1 MTRAFAK
8 WALGMFQAG
17 RGPQAARTS
26 AQGKSPRTAIRGLQ
40 ACGQPESPP
49 DTVRSANHPRYPLS
63 YTIAKTGHRLL
74 RDWRWA
80 LALVILLAVVVR
92 LSHLGH
98 DSLSHDEAARVNAAW
113 STTPDKMRWF
123 PPLQYALLWTVR
135 HTLGGSEFA
144 MRLPSALA
152 GIACVV
158 TLFLFTRKYVDAWSG
173 VCVAA
178 VAACHA
184 ELVTYSRLLKEFSIE
199 ALMTVV
205 VTWAG
210 VEAYR
215 SPSPRKVWIF
225 AACAV
230 LGLSLTYTGSLVVLA
245 WVPVLL
251 WAGVTTTSERR
262 RNLTHLGAVTLVLL
276 LTGAL
281 WYMWL
286 SGAFNR
292 DGTSYHY
299 GVLGGAWPIDY
310 HAATLVNWFIAR
322 SYGAL
327 RYVLGISPLYAPIDT
342 LIGAYELLLIL
353 GALGMLRK
361 RLPSLCVAVVLLLV
375 ATATVGALRL
385 WPYGDVHTMLFLV
398 PFVCLAIGCGL
409 RETIAR
415 FGKTLP
421 AVALVIVCIANPAA
435 RAVKNTALNPSETE
449 HVRPVLDYIDRNA
462 QPGDGIF
469 AYYAAGWAVQHY
481 WIRDDVETLL
491 EPLNDRGDI
500 TSFGTRFER
509 FMTDHKRVWF
519 VFTHNWKNERDEWIS
534 YLKENYGLVD
544 EFKIADA
551 SVHLFEARLRVD

>member
-1 MTRAFAK
+1 MTRA
-8 WALGMFQAG
+8 LHSHTT
-17 RGPQAARTS
+17 ARI
-26 AQGKSPRTAIRGLQ
+26 G
-40 ACGQPESPP
+40 
-49 DTVRSANHPRYPLS
+49 HPHAYGWQWP
-63 YTIAKTGHRLL
+63 
-74 RDWRWA
+74 
-80 LALVILLAVVVR
+80 LALVILLAMTVR
-92 LSHLGH
+92 LAHLGY
-98 DSLSHDEAARVNAAW
+98 DSLSHDEASRANFAW
-113 STTPDKMRWF
+113 STSLAGMRFF
-123 PPLQYALLWTVR
+123 PPLYYALAWAIR
-135 HTLGGSEFA
+135 HLLGGSEFA

-158 TLFLFTRKYVDAWSG
+158 TLFLFTRKYVGAWSG

-178 VAACHA
+178 VAAGHA
-184 ELVTYSRLLKEFSIE
+184 ELVAYSRLAKGFSIE
-199 ALMTVV
+199 ALMTVI

-230 LGLSLTYTGSLVVLA
+230 LGLSFTYTGSLVVVA

-276 LTGAL
+276 LAGAL
-281 WYMWL
+281 WYLWL
-286 SGAFNR
+286 SGAQNR
-292 DGTSYHY
+292 TVISDHF
-299 GVLGGAWPIDY
+299 GVFGGAWPADN
-310 HAATLVNWFIAR
+310 HVSTLLGWYMAR

-342 LIGAYELLLIL
+342 LIGAYELLLIFA
-353 GALGMLRK
+353 ALGMLRK

-375 ATATVGALRL
+375 ATATVGATRL
-385 WPYGDVHTMLFLV
+385 WPYGDVRTMLFLV
-398 PFVCLAIGCGL
+398 PLVCLAIGCGL

-435 RAVKNTALNPSETE
+435 RAIKHTALNPRETE
-449 HVRPVLDYIDRNA
+449 HVRPVLEYIDRNV

-469 AYYAAGWAVQHY
+469 VYYGAGWAVRHY

-500 TSFGTRFER
+500 ASFAGRFER
-509 FMTDHKRVWF
+509 FMAEHKRVWF

-551 SVHLFEARLRVD
+551 CAYLFESAPGRSGRRDSASAEEACGSSERRRKGVLEHRVGL